1 MKIRLITL
9 VAALS
14 VSLILLSL
22 VVPVNHPSQL
32 PTQKGVGV
40 VADGVPLP
48 PPIPP
53 PPKQLGALLA
63 DGVPLPPPIPP
74 SPKQASGDVH
84 PA

>member
-22 VVPVNHPSQL
+22 VVPVNHPSQF

-40 VADGVPLP
+40 VADGVPLS

-53 PPKQLGALLA
+53 APKQAGTLIA
-63 DGVPLPPPIPP
+63 DGVPLPPSIPL
-74 SPKQASGDVH
+74 SPKQAGVDVH
-84 PA
+84 TA